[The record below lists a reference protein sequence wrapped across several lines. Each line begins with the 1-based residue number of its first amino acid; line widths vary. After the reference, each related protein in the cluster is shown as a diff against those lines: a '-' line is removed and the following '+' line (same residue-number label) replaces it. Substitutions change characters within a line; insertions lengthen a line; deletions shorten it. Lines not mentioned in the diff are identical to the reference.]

1 MKTKELYSFQ
11 FLVNTNS
18 QNRMTSRQ
26 PFFIFSHA
34 FFCREGRQS
43 NSGNIGHSIFNS
55 NIGTMEQNKNDWRQN
70 VAISKLLKTMFLG
83 LFLTISSLSYSQS
96 NANVATAR
104 MRHDNSISIR
114 SGLHDTYKIS
124 MGHFGFSSTQ
134 EATTYFQARDVA
146 YINFVVVDKNT
157 LLMHFDINNP
167 ALASWTIADWELA
180 LESRASNST
189 PRPLTR
195 N

>member
-1 MKTKELYSFQ
+1 
-11 FLVNTNS
+11 
-18 QNRMTSRQ
+18 MTTCQLFS
-26 PFFIFSHA
+26 IFSYA
-34 FFCREGRQS
+34 VFCRRGRQS
-43 NSGNIGHSIFNS
+43 NSQNLKHGIFNS
-55 NIGTMEQNKNDWRQN
+55 NNGTMNQNKSNWQQN
-70 VAISKLLKTMFLG
+70 VAPSKLLKTVFFG
-83 LFLTISSLSYSQS
+83 LFLAISSLSYSQS
-96 NANVATAR
+96 NANVADAR

-134 EATTYFQARDVA
+134 EAITYFQTRNVD

-157 LLMHFDINNP
+157 LLMHFDLNNP
-167 ALASWTIADWELA
+167 ALAGWTIADWEQA
-180 LESRASNST
+180 LESRAANSS